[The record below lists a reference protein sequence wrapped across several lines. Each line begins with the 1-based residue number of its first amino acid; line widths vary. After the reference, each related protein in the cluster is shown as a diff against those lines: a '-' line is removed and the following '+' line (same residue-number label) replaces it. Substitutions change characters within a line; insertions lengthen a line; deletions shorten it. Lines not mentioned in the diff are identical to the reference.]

1 MSLLKKLRN
10 QKLQKAVAVSV
21 LALGFGVNNEVFAYK
36 NPSSNNAVYTGNST
50 VLVGS
55 EAEAIE
61 KASATAVG
69 YQSTSA
75 SAGTAVGAYTNAG
88 QDAAAFGNHS
98 NASGT
103 GSTALGYY
111 TNAAATMSVAI
122 GYDSDATEVG
132 SIVLGARSAAT
143 AEDAIAIGKDT
154 KATYDNAIAVGADA
168 FANAV
173 GGVAI
178 GLNAGM
184 SSSGDMSVAV
194 GSYARAYGTHALAL
208 GFSADSSAD
217 YAVAIGSDSEAS
229 EAYTVSFGSDETKR
243 RLVNVAAGTAQTD
256 AVNVSQLIS
265 KGSYNADTKQLSLQ
279 SNSGSNVLV
288 DLSSLTAGGAA
299 YTAGDGIII
308 DSDVISVKKDGTV
321 TKGNTDAV
329 TGGTVYDAIKDK
341 ADVTYIDSG
350 LANKADIDLGNIND
364 VGKGVIGSV
373 AEEALADDLNA
384 KANVNASN
392 IADHTEEWG
401 AAIGTGAVED
411 GNGQLVT
418 GGTVFNAV
426 KDKADISYVDNG
438 LSAKADLDLSNI
450 TGGGQS
456 VIQNIAKGSVKL
468 ENGTNTTVS
477 SSENEDGS
485 LIYKVNVEGSGQA
498 EAGNT
503 GLVSGDTLYNTIN
516 EINKNITDVTE
527 GINTELDGKA
537 NADASNVAGYTEE
550 WGAAIGT
557 GAVEDGNG
565 QLVTGGTVFN
575 AVKGKAD
582 ITYVDEGLA
591 NKVDLNLGNLNID
604 GQNVIK
610 NIAKD
615 TVKLEDG
622 TNTTVS
628 SSENEDGSLT
638 YKVNVE
644 GSGQAEAGNTGL
656 VSGDTLYNTVNNI
669 SNNFTEI
676 TDDLNTELAAKANA
690 DASNVAGY
698 TVEWGA
704 ALGAGAIE
712 DGNGELVTGGTVFN
726 AVKGKA
732 DITYVDEELLKKANI
747 DLDNISVNGQN
758 VIKNIAKGSVKLENG
773 INTTVSST
781 ENEDGSLTYKIN
793 VEGSGA
799 AEAGNT
805 GLISGDT
812 LYNTVN
818 EINQNITD
826 ITDGI
831 NADLNNKA
839 NADASNVTEHTAEW
853 GAAIGTGAVED
864 GNGQLVTG
872 DTVYE
877 AVKDKA
883 DKDYIDEQLNGK
895 ADADLGN
902 LTEEGKD
909 VIKDIAQNSV
919 KVENG
924 LNTTVTKTENDD
936 GSVSYKVNVEG
947 NGVAEAGN
955 TGLISGD
962 TLYNTVN
969 EINENINNVTEG
981 INAELDGKANADASN
996 VAGHTAEWGAAIG
1009 TGKVEAGNGELVT
1022 GNTVYEAVKDKADAG
1037 LSNITEDGKDV
1048 IGDIAKDAL
1057 QDDLDGKA
1065 NTDASNIETDKW
1077 ADKLGTGTI
1086 ADGDKNLVTGDTV
1099 YDAIKDL
1106 GSDSLVTSDGNTI
1119 SVGKND
1125 GAAVIDVS
1133 KHNSDGSMENRV
1145 ITGIATDAGDMSSA
1159 ANVGYV
1165 NQSVGQLANDF
1176 NRGLSELDSSMRK
1189 GVAGAAALAALN
1201 PLDYDPENKL
1211 NFAAGV
1217 GSYKGESAT
1226 ALGMFYRPNENVM
1239 FSLGGAFGNGENMW
1253 NAGITFNLDKP
1264 DASTSKVAMARAIK
1278 TMAADNDALEAKAA
1292 EQDAK
1297 IAQLTA
1303 QVGVLLKAQGNN

>member
-582 ITYVDEGLA
+582 ITYVDE
-591 NKVDLNLGNLNID
+591 
-604 GQNVIK
+604 
-610 NIAKD
+610 
-615 TVKLEDG
+615 
-622 TNTTVS
+622 
-628 SSENEDGSLT
+628 
-638 YKVNVE
+638 
-644 GSGQAEAGNTGL
+644 
-656 VSGDTLYNTVNNI
+656 
-669 SNNFTEI
+669 
-676 TDDLNTELAAKANA
+676 
-690 DASNVAGY
+690 
-698 TVEWGA
+698 
-704 ALGAGAIE
+704 
-712 DGNGELVTGGTVFN
+712 
-726 AVKGKA
+726 
-732 DITYVDEELLKKANI
+732 ELLKKANI

-996 VAGHTAEWGAAIG
+996 VTEHTAEWGAAIG